1 MSREIKF
8 EGKYLNFVNHDG
20 WEFVERKNCSAIVIV
35 AAVTDQNEVIFVE
48 QYRKAVDKF
57 TIEFCAGLIGDHDHA
72 KDESLEEGALRELE
86 EETGYRAERIETIME
101 GPANAGISC
110 NMVILMRAYGL
121 KKVSDGGGDH
131 EEDIKVHVI
140 PSAEVDDWLRAQYEA
155 GKAIDPKVYGGLYHL
170 RLK

>member
-1 MSREIKF
+1 MARDIKF

-20 WEFVERKNCSAIVIV
+20 WEFVERKNCTGIVIIL
-35 AAVTDQNEVIFVE
+35 ALTDNHEVIFVE
-48 QYRKAVDKF
+48 QFRKAVGKS

-72 KDESLEEGALRELE
+72 KEESLEEGAIRELE
-86 EETGYRAERIETIME
+86 EETGYRAKRIEQIME

-110 NMVILMRAYGL
+110 NMVVLMRAYDL
-121 KKVSDGGGDH
+121 TLVSEGGGDH

-140 PSAEVDDWLRAQYEA
+140 PAKEVDGWLRAQYDS

-170 RLK
+170 NLR